1 MKIKTGY
8 LLRDIAGQ
16 TIVVPVGME
25 AVSFNGII
33 SLNKTGREL
42 WNALQIDRD
51 VASLVT
57 VLTSRFEVDP
67 DVAKADVESFIT
79 KLKKNSLLE

>member
-42 WNALQIDRD
+42 WNALQVDRD

-67 DVAKADVESFIT
+67 DVAKDDVESFIA
-79 KLKKNSLLE
+79 KLKMNSLLE